1 MNRQEAL
8 KKLKKLDEQFRD
20 EIGWDIR
27 DEYLESL
34 DELKEYLEKTI
45 TLAEFLNLKEDVL
58 YTKRYNLILKKGYRK
73 LFNLQENEKYL
84 TIDTTDGAVF
94 HSEYSTNIS
103 KFQAQFT
110 LEEIEVIKKKFGV
123 NLSIYD
129 VVEVQE

>member
-73 LFNLQENEKYL
+73 LFDLQDNEKYL
-84 TIDTTDGAVF
+84 TMAIDDGTIF
-94 HSEYSTNIS
+94 NSKYSNNNS
-103 KFQAQFT
+103 KYQAQFT
-110 LEEIEVIKKKFGV
+110 LEEIEKIKKDY
-123 NLSIYD
+123 NIDLSIYEI
-129 VVEVQE
+129 VEVQE

>member
-58 YTKRYNLILKKGYRK
+58 YTKTCPYMMLWRCKNNEYR
-73 LFNLQENEKYL
+73 
-84 TIDTTDGAVF
+84 
-94 HSEYSTNIS
+94 
-103 KFQAQFT
+103 
-110 LEEIEVIKKKFGV
+110 
-123 NLSIYD
+123 
-129 VVEVQE
+129 